1 MIPDIENILYATD
14 LSENARHSFGYAASL
29 SDRYGAGITILHV
42 LEDLSPSTIMQV
54 KSIMGEEWWLEAMER
69 NKEDIIAGI
78 RKRLEEFCDKIGS
91 QHATCAFK
99 VADILIAEG
108 QAVATI
114 LETAADIRSDL
125 IVMGTHGYGSFK
137 EALMGSTARRV
148 VRRSP
153 VPVLTVR
160 QPKKR
165 A

>member
-1 MIPDIENILYATD
+1 MIPDVKNILYATD

-42 LEDLSPSTIMQV
+42 LEELSPSTTMQV
-54 KSIMGEEWWLEAMER
+54 KSIMGEERWLQALER
-69 NKEDIIAGI
+69 NKEDITAGI
-78 RKRLEEFCDKIGS
+78 RKRLEEFCDEIGS
-91 QHATCAFK
+91 KHTTCAFR

-108 QAVATI
+108 PAVATI
-114 LETAADIRSDL
+114 LETAANAGGDI

-160 QPKKR
+160 QPKKK